1 MTSKQ
6 WDLVCSKDYYATM
19 ALVAFGISGLIGN
32 YIFGYLQ
39 DYYGRKPSFY
49 IYLIFEIVTCAA
61 SGFALD
67 FTSWLVLRFMVGLTV
82 PAILASPYVLAIEL
96 VGPTHRVFCTIV
108 TNIAYSIGLTAL
120 AGVVYLVPNWR
131 LLSLSVSLPFVSLFL
146 CIFTLPESPRWLVCA
161 HKFERAAKVMKTI
174 ARWVDEKSFWLFM
187 SMCVQ
192 IGQRWWKTFKTTLAH
207 MFIHIIPFWQC
218 STSKLFSVF

>member
-1 MTSKQ
+1 
-6 WDLVCSKDYYATM
+6 M

-39 DYYGRKPSFY
+39 DYFGRKPSFY

-61 SGFALD
+61 SGFAWD
-67 FTSWLVLRFMVGLTV
+67 FTSWLVLRFLVGLTV

-120 AGVVYLVPNWR
+120 AGVVYLVRDWR
-131 LLSLSVSLPFVSLFL
+131 LLSMVVSLPFASLFL
-146 CIFTLPESPRWLVCA
+146 CIFALPESPRWLVCA
-161 HKFERAAKVMKTI
+161 HKFKRAAKVMETI
-174 ARWVDEKSFWLFM
+174 AR
-187 SMCVQ
+187 
-192 IGQRWWKTFKTTLAH
+192 
-207 MFIHIIPFWQC
+207 
-218 STSKLFSVF
+218 